1 MLGLKVYS
9 SGLIPLSG
17 CKVLS
22 RLRTAELPG
31 LVTGFQTMTYTGSG
45 ENKLGTQ
52 IPLWLKGAY
61 PFKVRVKFTCTG
73 LFNQALTQDSLI
85 AKPGYGKTVLC
96 QTIIEDLREYVDSKS
111 SAHYLSSSVVFYF
124 FDKRRGAFNSH
135 SEAIRAVLAQLVHLH
150 RHNKQAIDI
159 VSIILA
165 KNTTG
170 QFTATDNE
178 VFAVLG
184 LLLEQLQFT
193 FLVFD
198 GLDECSD
205 YPDLFKRLEETASL
219 SRSCALLF
227 LSRPTVQLPTW
238 IRKDC
243 FKLNPT
249 PLENIEDME
258 CFLRPEIQ
266 DLIDIEV
273 LPDGQDVEE
282 IVQMICPRA
291 NGMFLWVRLLVDYL
305 RLPAL
310 TLRERLFAI
319 RNLNRLEGL
328 DALYNAI
335 LDGIE
340 SQPRISVQ
348 AIKHIFQWVA
358 YGRRPL
364 HIDELRALATIPL
377 DRRQTND
384 DVIPNFKDSL
394 GYLSGSLIEL
404 KFDGTA
410 QFVHLSAH
418 DFFRGIGGY
427 PGEATPDSKV
437 HRYRYLADRYIAI
450 SCLSYLCYTVPPEPL
465 GGDSRITPDTVVAK
479 RRFPALEYVAEFW
492 SYHLVSCLKDMANIL
507 DIPTIGTWQQ
517 LADLLTSFLS
527 DRRKTSVWL
536 EASWLLNKSTNVEIC
551 ALSGDEDILLE
562 RLIESEGGSFR
573 QLRNSM
579 IEFRDLSKD
588 VKKLSQSWSH
598 VLRSEPNEIWEPSL
612 LAFANSRF
620 LMDTSHARVWR
631 LASLEADSVECII
644 LQSQISDTGSEMSI
658 IKLMPPRLASS
669 LVESRP

>member
-1 MLGLKVYS
+1 MQSFEQAQNHRAAGTGDWISDNDVYRIWREQIRHPDTTLAKRS
-9 SGLIPLSG
+9 LSIQG
-17 CKVLS
+17 AC
-22 RLRTAELPG
+22 
-31 LVTGFQTMTYTGSG
+31 
-45 ENKLGTQ
+45 Q
-52 IPLWLKGAY
+52 IYLH
-61 PFKVRVKFTCTG
+61 KF
-73 LFNQALTQDSLI
+73 FNQALTQDSLI
-85 AKPGYGKTVLC
+85 AKPGYGKTILC
-96 QTIIEDLREYVDSKS
+96 QTIIEDLREYVLNSKS
-111 SAHYLSSSVVFYF
+111 SAQSLSSVVFYF
-124 FDKRRGAFNSH
+124 FDKRRGVFNSH
-135 SEAIRAVLAQLVHLH
+135 SDAIRAVLAQLVHLH

-159 VSIILA
+159 ASIILA

-170 QFTATDNE
+170 EFTATDNE

-184 LLLEQLQFT
+184 LLLEQLQST

-249 PLENIEDME
+249 HLENIEDME
-258 CFLRPEIQ
+258 RFLRPEIQ
-266 DLIDIEV
+266 DLIDNEV
-273 LPDGQDVEE
+273 LPEGQDLEE
-282 IVQMICPRA
+282 LVQMICQRA

-310 TLRERLFAI
+310 TLRERLYAI

-335 LDGIE
+335 LDGID
-340 SQPRISVQ
+340 SQPRKSVL

-377 DRRQTND
+377 DRSQMND
-384 DVIPNFKDSL
+384 DVIPNFRDSL
-394 GYLSGSLIEL
+394 GHLSGSLIEL
-404 KFDGTA
+404 TFAGTV

-418 DFFRGIGGY
+418 DFFRGIGEY
-427 PGEATPDSKV
+427 AGEASPDSIV

-465 GGDSRITPDTVVAK
+465 GGDSCITPDAVVAK
-479 RRFPALEYVAEFW
+479 RRYPALKYVTEFW
-492 SYHLVSCLKDMANIL
+492 SYHLVSCLKDTANIL
-507 DIPTIGTWQQ
+507 DIPTNGTWQK
-517 LADLLTSFLS
+517 LADLMTSFLS

-536 EASWLLNKSTNVEIC
+536 EASWLLNNSNDVEIC
-551 ALSGDEDILLE
+551 ALSGDEEVLLQ
-562 RLIESEGGSFR
+562 RSTESEGGSFE

-579 IEFRDLSKD
+579 VDFRDLSKD
-588 VKKLSQSWSH
+588 IKKLSQSWSH

-631 LASLEADSVECII
+631 LASLDSDSAQCII
-644 LQSQISDTGSEMSI
+644 LQSQISDTGTEMSL
-658 IKLMPPRLASS
+658 IKLMPPRLAPS
-669 LVESRP
+669 LVERRPKR